1 MKFSKKE
8 IFEIIDSDGELI
20 GRKKIPTNGSDLE
33 SQANNTT
40 DYNSRIGTQPYRYD
54 MLGRFGFTLM
64 PFMEGK
70 EDNIEQKN
78 LFNDVAKFLYE
89 KYVENLKFYYKNP
102 NKLKS
107 DYRKLY
113 NIKYESLPDDL
124 KEIQYNNAKNLMKIV
139 NEHFEKAIDSM
150 QNVDES
156 SIIEDIIF
164 EDNFED
170 ELSKKIEGNDVLDKK
185 IKKIADLINRLDIE
199 NREKLIKLLERK

>member
-1 MKFSKKE
+1 MKIKKKE
-8 IFEIIDSDGELI
+8 LFEIIDGDGELI
-20 GRKKIPTNGSDLE
+20 GADKIPQNGVDLDTA
-33 SQANNTT
+33 SSRTT
-40 DYNSRIGTQPYRYD
+40 DYNANVGNQPYRYD

-70 EDNIEQKN
+70 ADNIEQKN
-78 LFNDVAKFLYE
+78 LFNDVAKLLYE

-150 QNVDES
+150 QN
-156 SIIEDIIF
+156 
-164 EDNFED
+164 
-170 ELSKKIEGNDVLDKK
+170 
-185 IKKIADLINRLDIE
+185 
-199 NREKLIKLLERK
+199 